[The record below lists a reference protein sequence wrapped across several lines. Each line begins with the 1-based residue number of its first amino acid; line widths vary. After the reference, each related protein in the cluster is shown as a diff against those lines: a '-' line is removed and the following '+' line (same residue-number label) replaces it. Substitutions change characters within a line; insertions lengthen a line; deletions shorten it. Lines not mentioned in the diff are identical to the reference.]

1 MKNLLIVLVLILAG
15 GSLYY
20 LSQQSSD
27 QGFQANGALEYVPA
41 DTAVFSGQLRPFPL
55 RDYLVSM
62 SGNYQQAMFLS
73 PEWFETPQERFF
85 VSLYGQYMT
94 LMSKPD
100 ELLTGFGLA
109 NSVEGYFYTLGLI
122 PVIKMQVKDA
132 SAFYQRL
139 DLAEEESEWS
149 HSLRQIGDL
158 NVRVYRFDNLE
169 GAMEMLVADRDGWM
183 TLTLAFEGQDP
194 LVVEQSLGLKPVD
207 MNMTQ
212 TTLLQ
217 DIVRRHGLQAESISF
232 INHQSLVAAL
242 TQGTGL
248 MGQQLTR
255 IFQMAQDDSLDVL
268 RTKECQQEL
277 TGIAANWPMT
287 VSGFTHM
294 SINERHSDI
303 EVRTVVESNSTAIL
317 NALQSI
323 RGHINPD
330 ASRFGQSIFSLGLGL
345 NTDNLAA
352 GLNKVWQELTQP
364 EFQCPLLSQLQYEL
378 AQTNPAMLG
387 MFTGMAQGAQGI
399 SMVVSG
405 YEMDDA
411 GQLKSLDAMVS
422 LAVSNP
428 GNLFAMS
435 AGFLPQLAG
444 VQLPEDGSGI
454 DVTELL
460 GLPPLGPVMLAA
472 KGEHL
477 VLYTGK
483 RSAELA
489 NELAVQ
495 KSLAANGVAVM
506 TADYKQLLTPV
517 FNMAEAMGEA
527 VPPELQ
533 GMQNADMKVK
543 FSMDVKPT
551 GLEMDVRMAGSVPQ

>member
-1 MKNLLIVLVLILAG
+1 MKNLLIVLVLILAS
-15 GSLYY
+15 GSLYF
-20 LSQQSSD
+20 LSQQSSE

-62 SGNYQQAMFLS
+62 SANYQQAMNLS
-73 PEWFETPQERFF
+73 SEWVETPQERFF

-94 LMSKPD
+94 LMSNPD
-100 ELLTGFGLA
+100 ELLAGFGLA

-122 PVIKMQVKDA
+122 PVMKIQIKDA
-132 SAFYQRL
+132 DAFYRRL
-139 DLAEEESEWS
+139 DQAEEESEWS
-149 HSLRQIGDL
+149 HSLRQIGNL
-158 NVRVYRFDNLE
+158 NVRVYSFDNLD
-169 GAMEMLVADRDGWM
+169 GAMEMLVADRNGWL
-183 TLTLAFEGQDP
+183 TVTLAFDGQTP
-194 LVVEQSLGLKPVD
+194 LVVEQSLGIKPVD

-212 TTLLQ
+212 TSLLQ
-217 DIVRRHGLQAESISF
+217 DIVRRHGMQVESISF
-232 INHQSLVAAL
+232 INHQSLVAGL

-248 MGQQLTR
+248 MGRQLTK
-255 IFQMAQDDSLDVL
+255 IFQLMQDDSLDVL
-268 RTKECQQEL
+268 RTKDCRQEL
-277 TGIAANWPMT
+277 TGIAGNWPMT

-303 EVRTVVESNSTAIL
+303 EVRTVVESNSTAIMS
-317 NALQSI
+317 ALESI

-330 ASRFGQSIFSLGLGL
+330 ASRFGQSVFSLGLGL

-352 GLNKVWQELTQP
+352 ALNKVWREMTQP
-364 EFQCPLLSQLQYEL
+364 EYQCPPLVELQYEL
-378 AQTNPAMLG
+378 ARANPATLG
-387 MFTGMAQGAQGI
+387 MFTGMAQGVQGI
-399 SMVVSG
+399 SVVVSG
-405 YEMDDA
+405 YDMDDA
-411 GQLKSLDAMVS
+411 GQLKSLDALVS

-428 GNLFAMS
+428 ADLFAMS

-444 VQLPEDGSGI
+444 VQLPADGSGV
-454 DVTELL
+454 DVTDVL
-460 GLPPLGPVMLAA
+460 GLPPLGRVMLAA
-472 KGEHL
+472 KGDHL

-495 KSLAANGVAVM
+495 KSLAANGMAVM

-517 FNMAEAMGEA
+517 FNMVEAMGEP

-533 GMQNADMKVK
+533 GMKNTDMKVK
-543 FSMDVKPT
+543 ISMDVKPS
-551 GLEMDVRMAGSVPQ
+551 GLEMDIRMADNVPQ